1 MVHRLQYDHD
11 FQWDKVR
18 ILDEEPC
25 YKKHLIFEMLNI
37 KKQDIS
43 LNLQTDTDSL
53 HKAYLPIVNRI

>member
-25 YKKHLIFEMLNI
+25 YRKRLISEMLNI
-37 KKQDIS
+37 KKQDNS
-43 LNLQTDTDSL
+43 LNLQTDMEGL
-53 HKAYLPIVNRI
+53 HKAYLPIVNRV